1 VDTRA
6 PFAGG
11 AVSGAVVLCNS
22 GAPGIRATES
32 LRAIGIIPTVAAKYR
47 IHGAAFARGLAVSAF
62 AAVPVLAVGH
72 GDFDACLSRLRAQAE
87 QSGISAGT
95 ASTVLASVRERPEII
110 EADRQQPE
118 FVEPFSTYLRRRV
131 TDERVARGRELMKQH
146 AELLQRLERR
156 YGVPGQYLVAFW
168 GLETAFG
175 RVLGDFS
182 VFDSLATLAC
192 DTRRPDYF
200 ASELVRA
207 LEIVERGD
215 VPASVMTGSWAGAM
229 GQTQFMP
236 SDYHENAVDGDGDG
250 AVDLW
255 RSVPDAFA
263 SAANFLRRLGWTPG
277 WRWGRE
283 VMLPED
289 FDYYSAGSDR
299 SKTLAEWRA
308 AGVLDTHGRPIEA
321 LDASASLLL
330 PSGHRGPAFLVYAN
344 FETILR
350 WNRSQQFALSVGL
363 LADRIAG
370 AGPLRTPV
378 PEQPRLARDAIEALQ
393 RELNLRGF
401 DSGEPD
407 GLAGTATRRAVR
419 EWQRAHDLV
428 ADGHIDRELLR
439 SLGIE
444 E

>member
-1 VDTRA
+1 MPPVATKHR
-6 PFAGG
+6 
-11 AVSGAVVLCNS
+11 
-22 GAPGIRATES
+22 IR
-32 LRAIGIIPTVAAKYR
+32 
-47 IHGAAFARGLAVSAF
+47 GAAFARRLGLSAF
-62 AAVPVLAVGH
+62 AVIPVLAFGQS
-72 GDFDACLSRLRAQAE
+72 DFEACVLRLRAQAE
-87 QSGISAGT
+87 HAGISADT
-95 ASTVLASVRERPEII
+95 ASSVLASVRERPEII
-110 EADRQQPE
+110 EADRRQPE

-131 TDERVARGRELMKQH
+131 TDERVARGRELMREH
-146 AELLQRLERR
+146 SDLLERLERR

-182 VFDSLATLAC
+182 VFDSLTTLAC
-192 DTRRPDYF
+192 DTRRADYF
-200 ASELVRA
+200 AGELVHA
-207 LEIVERGD
+207 LEIVDRGR

-236 SDYHENAVDGDGDG
+236 SVYLENAVDGDGDG
-250 AVDLW
+250 VVDLW

-283 VMLPED
+283 VVLPAN
-289 FDYYSAGSDR
+289 FDYYSAGIDR

-308 AGVLDTHGRPIEA
+308 AGVRTTSGRPLEA
-321 LDASASLLL
+321 LDATASLLL
-330 PSGHRGPAFLVYAN
+330 PAGHRGPAFLVYAN

-350 WNRSQQFALSVGL
+350 WNRSQQFALAVGL
-363 LADRIAG
+363 LADRIDG
-370 AGPLRTPV
+370 AAPLYAPL
-378 PEQPRLARDAIEALQ
+378 PEQPRLARDAIAALQ

-407 GLAGTATRRAVR
+407 GVAGTATRRAVR

-428 ADGHIDRELLR
+428 ADGHIDGELLR